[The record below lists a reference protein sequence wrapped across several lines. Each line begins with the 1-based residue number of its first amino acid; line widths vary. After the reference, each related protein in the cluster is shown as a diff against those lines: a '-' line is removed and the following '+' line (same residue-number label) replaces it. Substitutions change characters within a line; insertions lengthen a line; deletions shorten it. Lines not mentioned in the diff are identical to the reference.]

1 MPIWV
6 WNICGME
13 WRLHNLPGQPVP
25 VFEFVSYTPPK
36 LKLSMMTCSFDL
48 HLLYGCLPIPFSIL
62 VTHMED
68 KKSPLLPL
76 RSYILSEINFPVR
89 GFDVVQDSQKLP
101 SIPLWIHKLQYLLL
115 FPFHSTRKLSA
126 KTDYIFSFFISILR
140 LDCSL
145 HTSVCSV
152 TVFSVY
158 VYREACQSTS

>member
-1 MPIWV
+1 
-6 WNICGME
+6 ME

-76 RSYILSEINFPVR
+76 RSYILSEINSPVR

-101 SIPLWIHKLQYLLL
+101 SIPL
-115 FPFHSTRKLSA
+115 
-126 KTDYIFSFFISILR
+126 
-140 LDCSL
+140 
-145 HTSVCSV
+145 
-152 TVFSVY
+152 
-158 VYREACQSTS
+158 